1 MNKDLAKKLDDILKL
16 FPSDNYTTVIKT
28 HDESEFNTVYSLL
41 GILQNDGYIRILG
54 SQFEMPIMLTPKGRV
69 FIENGGY
76 SAVAE
81 AEMKRDEEN
90 RKQRETEMLRHLE
103 EDRKKKKFYKSASCI
118 LLIASVLYLLIT
130 EDYNA
135 YWAYLGTLISL
146 ISLFK

>member
-1 MNKDLAKKLDDILKL
+1 MNINLAKQLDDILKL

-54 SQFEMPIMLTPKGRV
+54 SQFEMPIMLTPKGRLFV
-69 FIENGGY
+69 DNGGY
-76 SAVAE
+76 SAVIE
-81 AEMKRDEEN
+81 AEMKREEEN
-90 RKQRETEMLRHLE
+90 RKQREAEVLRRLE

-130 EDYNA
+130 KDYNS

-146 ISLFK
+146 IGLFK

>member
-1 MNKDLAKKLDDILKL
+1 MNKNLAKQLDDILKL

-28 HDESEFNTVYSLL
+28 HNESEFNTVYSLL

-54 SQFEMPIMLTPKGRV
+54 SQFEMPIMITPKGRV

-76 SAVAE
+76 SAIVE

-90 RKQRETEMLRHLE
+90 RKQREVEVLRRIE
-103 EDRKKKKFYKSASCI
+103 EDGKKKKFYKSASCI

-130 EDYNA
+130 KDYNA

-146 ISLFK
+146 IGLFK

>member
-1 MNKDLAKKLDDILKL
+1 MNKDLAKQLDDILKL

-28 HDESEFNTVYSLL
+28 HNESEFNTVYSLL

-54 SQFEMPIMLTPKGRV
+54 SQFEMPIMITPKGRV

-76 SAVAE
+76 SAIVE

-90 RKQRETEMLRHLE
+90 RKQREVEVLRRIE
-103 EDRKKKKFYKSASCI
+103 EDGKKKKFYKSASCI

-130 EDYNA
+130 KDYNA

-146 ISLFK
+146 IGLFK